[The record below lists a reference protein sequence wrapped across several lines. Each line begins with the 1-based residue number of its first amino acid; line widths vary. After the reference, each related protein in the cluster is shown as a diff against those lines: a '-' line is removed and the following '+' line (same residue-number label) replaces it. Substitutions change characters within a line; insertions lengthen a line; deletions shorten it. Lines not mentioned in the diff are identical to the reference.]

1 MTKYFLN
8 LANVDEMLTNAGHN
22 YGSKVSNFAKPGAE
36 AVHNSAYWSHENYLG
51 LGPGAHSFWWEED
64 GTSARRWSNKPDLS
78 DYLNNKTEFKKYD
91 EDLLDLRT
99 LAEERIMLG
108 LRTVAGIDFK
118 TLLEKYSWKPNEK
131 TETYLHNL
139 QKNGK
144 ARVEDGG
151 IRLTGEGLKISDA
164 IILDLITLNE

>member
-1 MTKYFLN
+1 
-8 LANVDEMLTNAGHN
+8 
-22 YGSKVSNFAKPGAE
+22 
-36 AVHNSAYWSHENYLG
+36 
-51 LGPGAHSFWWEED
+51 
-64 GTSARRWSNKPDLS
+64 
-78 DYLNNKTEFKKYD
+78 
-91 EDLLDLRT
+91 
-99 LAEERIMLG
+99 MLG